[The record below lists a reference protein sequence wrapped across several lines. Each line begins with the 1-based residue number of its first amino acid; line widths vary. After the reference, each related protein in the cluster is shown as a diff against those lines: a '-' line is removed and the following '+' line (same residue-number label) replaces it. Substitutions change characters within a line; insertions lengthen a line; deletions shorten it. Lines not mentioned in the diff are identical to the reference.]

1 MKEFHPSRIRRL
13 VFELDSL
20 TVNFDQ
26 NAWENFRQY
35 LCVLDD
41 RDFSIV
47 LIANSIQA
55 SEWSSFAKLSVIK
68 STGEKHLKT
77 ILLFLVQMFFGF
89 QSKALFKKK
98 YQILTQTLQVV
109 PEKLKITVVCNIN
122 IYTIPSRYFILVK

>member
-1 MKEFHPSRIRRL
+1 MKGFHPSRIRRL

-35 LCVLDD
+35 LSVLDD

-68 STGEKHLKT
+68 S
-77 ILLFLVQMFFGF
+77 I
-89 QSKALFKKK
+89 SI
-98 YQILTQTLQVV
+98 QI
-109 PEKLKITVVCNIN
+109 P
-122 IYTIPSRYFILVK
+122 